1 MFINPINLV
10 STTIDSQVKFLNQ
23 LNDIA
28 KKNSVKE
35 LHTYMDKTVETVT
48 EMSKYAKEILETNTK
63 LFNNSK

>member
-28 KKNSVKE
+28 KKNLVKE

-48 EMSKYAKEILETNTK
+48 EMSKYAKEILETNIK

>member
-48 EMSKYAKEILETNTK
+48 EMSK
-63 LFNNSK
+63 

>member
-48 EMSKYAKEILETNTK
+48 EMSKYAKEILETNIK

>member
-35 LHTYMDKTVETVT
+35 LHTYMDKTVE
-48 EMSKYAKEILETNTK
+48 KEILETNIK